1 MTKSYFLEE
10 STTFARNIEL
20 LRGHRVAVL
29 GHRRPDGDCIGSQVA
44 LTRVLNATGI
54 EALAVNIDPVPRTLK
69 AFVGDTP
76 FFLAADLPAG
86 EFLAVSVDCADH
98 ARVGGSVR
106 DRFPNVLLNIDHHV
120 SNTLY
125 AEENIILPE
134 ACATGEILAGLFF
147 DNELAVDSVAAEALY
162 LGIATD
168 TGQFCYSGT
177 TASVFDICKRLC
189 ELGAS
194 PSRTAHELYEKEKP
208 GRIQLLQRF
217 LASFR
222 MEHGNRVCIGSITDD
237 FYEETGTTPEDA
249 ENFVDYSRSLDGV
262 EIGSLLE
269 ERNGQLKGSLRAKE
283 HRYRVDLLAKQFSG
297 GGHACAAGFNV
308 ERKLEDFYP
317 EFVTAIGEH
326 LRQVDTGGLS

>member
-1 MTKSYFLEE
+1 MTKPYFQDE
-10 STTFARNIEL
+10 SITFARNLEL
-20 LRGHRVAVL
+20 LRGHRIVVL

-44 LTRVLNATGI
+44 LVRVLIAAGI
-54 EALAVNIDPVPRTLK
+54 ESVAVNIDPIPRTLK

-76 FFLAADLPAG
+76 FYLASDLPTS
-86 EFLAVSVDCADH
+86 EYLAVSVDCADH
-98 ARVGGSVR
+98 ARVGHSVR
-106 DRFPNVLLNIDHHV
+106 DRFPHVRLNIDHHV

-125 AEENIILPE
+125 GETNLILPT

-147 DNELAVDSVAAEALY
+147 DNDLTVDSIAAQALY

-177 TASVFDICKRLC
+177 TASVFDICRRLC

-194 PSRTAHELYEKEKP
+194 PSQAAHELYECEKP

-222 MEHGNRVCIGSITDD
+222 MEHENRVCIGSITDD

-249 ENFVDYSRSLDGV
+249 ENFVDYSRSLAGV

-283 HRYRVDLLAKQFSG
+283 NRYRVDLLAKRFSG
-297 GGHACAAGFNV
+297 GGHACASGFNV
-308 ERKLEDFYP
+308 ERKLESFYP

-326 LRQVDTGGLS
+326 LMQVETGGLT